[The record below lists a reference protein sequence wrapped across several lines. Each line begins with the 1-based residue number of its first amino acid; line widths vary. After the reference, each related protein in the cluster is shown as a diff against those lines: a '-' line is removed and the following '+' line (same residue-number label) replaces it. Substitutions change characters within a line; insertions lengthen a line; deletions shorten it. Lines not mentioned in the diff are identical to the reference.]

1 MQVHDENVASQVK
14 VPQYTLISSYKT
26 QGVPTTGFFQLLWYN
41 TTLFPIWTKH
51 SRSFQTLSVEHRLF
65 KPSLKSK
72 LRLPRY
78 GQWQH
83 ALLRKKIQLKT
94 FSERSMSSLHV
105 CYCYGWRLLLNVYL
119 LNFVVSL
126 LTLQTVCPLV
136 QSLLQHYLV
145 GSDLLHWC
153 LDHLCTLAVN
163 QEILHLQYNNK
174 WWRYIQILRCKS
186 VFTAAVLAQSV
197 ERVDCR
203 AGSRGFDS
211 WGRTNTQ
218 GLKITEKWRYS
229 LCTATG

>member
-1 MQVHDENVASQVK
+1 M
-14 VPQYTLISSYKT
+14 
-26 QGVPTTGFFQLLWYN
+26 
-41 TTLFPIWTKH
+41 
-51 SRSFQTLSVEHRLF
+51 
-65 KPSLKSK
+65 
-72 LRLPRY
+72 RLPRY

-83 ALLRKKIQLKT
+83 ALLRKKIQPKT
-94 FSERSMSSLHV
+94 SSERSTSSLLV
-105 CYCYGWRLLLNVYL
+105 CYCYGWRLLGNVYL
-119 LNFVVSL
+119 LNFVVFL
-126 LTLQTVCPLV
+126 LMLQTVCPLV

-153 LDHLCTLAVN
+153 LGHLCTLAVN

-174 WWRYIQILRCKS
+174 WWGYIQILRCRS

-203 AGSRGFDS
+203 AGGRGFDS